1 MELNLLKQM
10 PKVVKVLVK
19 LFIVLL
25 KKYMIM
31 KKISQL
37 MILLLKKIKKRK
49 KIIKKKKL
57 VFVKLIVKNWI
68 KLFLIIYL
76 LYKLLIYYF

>member
-37 MILLLKKIKKRK
+37 MILLLKNKKKIKNIINK
-49 KIIKKKKL
+49 KNL
-57 VFVKLIVKNWI
+57 Y
-68 KLFLIIYL
+68 FLN
-76 LYKLLIYYF
+76 KLL